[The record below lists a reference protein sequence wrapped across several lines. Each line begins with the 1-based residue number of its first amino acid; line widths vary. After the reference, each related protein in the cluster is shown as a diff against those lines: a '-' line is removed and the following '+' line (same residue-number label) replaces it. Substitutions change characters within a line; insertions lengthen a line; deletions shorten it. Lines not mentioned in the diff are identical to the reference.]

1 MASTTKSGVN
11 IYYNC
16 SDGSVIKQSYA
27 DVNINSNS
35 TDFANAIASIN
46 GALVQSP
53 TIGGSGWFENVWYKD
68 KDSNGTTDTKIIS
81 IACVQEETTVTND
94 VYGTRPQ

>member
-1 MASTTKSGVN
+1 MARTTKSGVN

-16 SDGSVIKQSYA
+16 SDGSTIKQSYS

-35 TDFANAIASIN
+35 TDFANAIASVN
-46 GALVQSP
+46 SALVN
-53 TIGGSGWFENVWYKD
+53 TGTGGTGWFEDVWFKD